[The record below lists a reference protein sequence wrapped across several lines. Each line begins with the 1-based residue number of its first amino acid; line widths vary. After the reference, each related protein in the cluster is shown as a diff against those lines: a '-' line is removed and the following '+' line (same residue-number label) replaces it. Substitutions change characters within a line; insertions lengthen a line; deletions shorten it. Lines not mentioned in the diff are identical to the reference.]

1 MSVPEGAARGVDER
15 RHPGGLY
22 ALFFTEMWE
31 RFCYYGMRALLV
43 LYLIQY
49 HGWQPSQASTVY
61 KWYTSLVYLTP
72 ILGGVIA
79 DRVIGLRASIIVGG
93 ALMAVGE
100 LFLTFPSMPTFY
112 LGLGLLILG
121 NGFFKPN
128 ISTIVGKMYKQ
139 GDARRDRAFTIFY

>member
-1 MSVPEGAARGVDER
+1 MEARATTATDVTTAGER
-15 RHPGGLY
+15 HHPRGLY

-72 ILGGVIA
+72 IAGGLLA
-79 DRVIGLRASIIVGG
+79 DRYIGLRASIIAGG
-93 ALMAVGE
+93 VLMALGE
-100 LFLTFPSMPTFY
+100 VSLTFEPLGMFY
-112 LGLGLLILG
+112 
-121 NGFFKPN
+121 
-128 ISTIVGKMYKQ
+128 
-139 GDARRDRAFTIFY
+139 